1 MGFITPQRATD
12 KYMYPCWQMA
22 TSVSFRPSSP
32 YREKERVKN
41 IKWAGKG
48 GADYSALIK
57 TRTYASVLF
66 ERWHIPGHMYETGT
80 SNHLGSVFVM
90 LKNNWTNCQPFTNR
104 IMDHISARDERDK
117 AVFRLFKPFSRIR
130 VLFFARFFGKICNC
144 RHVVRS
150 WSCHFDVI
158 HEKWHWKENYETICN
173 AESYVIQSKEYV

>member
-1 MGFITPQRATD
+1 MRRGRSIPRKWDSSLRKEQPISICILVD
-12 KYMYPCWQMA
+12 KWQQ
-22 TSVSFRPSSP
+22 VSLLDHHHLTVRK
-32 YREKERVKN
+32 KESKTFKR
-41 IKWAGKG
+41 AGKG

-57 TRTYASVLF
+57 TRTYASLLF

-104 IMDHISARDERDK
+104 IMDHISARDKRDK
-117 AVFRLFKPFSRIR
+117 AVFRLFKPFSGIR

-150 WSCHFDVI
+150 
-158 HEKWHWKENYETICN
+158 
-173 AESYVIQSKEYV
+173 